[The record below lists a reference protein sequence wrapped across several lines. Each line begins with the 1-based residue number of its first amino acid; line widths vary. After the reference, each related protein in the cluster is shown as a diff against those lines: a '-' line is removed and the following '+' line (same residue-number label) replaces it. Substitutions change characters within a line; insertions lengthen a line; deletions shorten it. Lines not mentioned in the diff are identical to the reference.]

1 MSWETSKRVWE
12 NVPPSV
18 TKNERLALLALA
30 ERSDKYGVCWPGYE
44 DIGRLVG
51 VDPRSAMRLI
61 KSLEKQKQILI
72 LPQMGMRGGRGYT
85 NLYLVITGLSPENIN
100 EIITNHPSF
109 NGKGDKIYT
118 LLGYKK
124 GDKTD
129 IKGVETVT
137 HNHEKGDNLD
147 PLNQEKGDNF
157 DKKGDKNQLKGDK
170 LSPEPIEPSSIEP
183 NIKTPPKTFE
193 QEAEPEVLGPLAK
206 SILEAC
212 CLDFK
217 MMSRTTER
225 EFDDTF
231 EKFKRK
237 KATAVEVAGFRQWWD
252 DNDWRGRKG
261 QPPTLIQLYENWK
274 LFKSFKPGASPGK
287 ERTNGHDHLDGR
299 ASGQRPPI
307 DDADIIKQD
316 EYIKRIQAHPRL

>member
-61 KSLEKQKQILI
+61 EKLEKGNQVIVLR
-72 LPQMGMRGGRGYT
+72 QMGMRGGRGYT
-85 NLYLVITGLSPENIN
+85 NLYFVITGLSAQEAKV
-100 EIITNHPSF
+100 ITQNHPILKE
-109 NGKGDKIYT
+109 KGDKIYT
-118 LLGYKK
+118 LIYTKLG
-124 GDKTD
+124 DS
-129 IKGVETVT
+129 
-137 HNHEKGDNLD
+137 LD
-147 PLNQEKGDNF
+147 TLNQEKGDNF
-157 DKKGDKNQLKGDK
+157 NEKGDKNQLKGDK

-183 NIKTPPKTFE
+183 NIKTPPKIFK
-193 QEAEPEVLGPLAK
+193 QGIEPEVLGPLAK

-217 MMSRTTER
+217 MMSRATER

-287 ERTNGHDHLDGR
+287 ERTNGRNHPTTSDAIRDPGAKPASFRGQNQDAGRNPDGFSERRR
-299 ASGQRPPI
+299 AGVLAGRQSGG
-307 DDADIIKQD
+307 
-316 EYIKRIQAHPRL
+316 ET